1 MLKHLTVRWGQ
12 GFTAAMDGLRRDG
25 WFAGR
30 VGAATDEFDAVSY
43 HLVVAIEGAVV
54 GLVRTT
60 LGPRSVLDAWSEG
73 RSPLPRGAMV
83 AELTRG
89 VVAPSVRR
97 LGIYRLGMLES
108 VLRLRVLGA
117 TMATAAVE
125 LDFVGRRFLA
135 RLGFVEVGAPVLFD
149 DHPRQGTIAQCL
161 MLPLDGWREAGWG
174 AIRQT
179 LIQQLAEGGYRVD
192 SDLESWTEARTALA

>member
-1 MLKHLTVRWGQ
+1 MQRNLTVRWGR
-12 GFTAAMDGLRRDG
+12 GFTPAMDGLRRDG

-30 VGAATDEFDAVSY
+30 VGAATDEFDALSY

-73 RSPLPRGAMV
+73 RSPLPRGATV

-89 VVAPSVRR
+89 VVSPSVRR

-108 VLRLRVLGA
+108 ILRLRGLGA
-117 TMATAAVE
+117 TMATGAVE
-125 LDFVGRRFLA
+125 LNFVGRRFLA
-135 RLGFVEVGAPVLFD
+135 TLGFVEVGAPVLFD

-161 MLPLDGWREAGWG
+161 MLPLEGSREAAWS
-174 AIRQT
+174 AMRRT
-179 LIQQLAEGGYRVD
+179 LIDQLTEFGYRVD
-192 SDLESWTEARTALA
+192 SDLESWTETRAALA